1 MKKRPDLVMVLF
13 VVFALGV
20 AVNAIGQ
27 VLGF

>member
-1 MKKRPDLVMVLF
+1 MKKRPDLMLLLFMVF
-13 VVFALGV
+13 GLGV